1 MREFVR
7 LAIRAVFTFILCVTV
22 FASIAAAQ
30 EQAKRDPQQDKQAL
44 INLENYWLAHE
55 EDPVALQTILA
66 DDFVHVLPMGL
77 IDKNAHVGY
86 WRREQGA
93 RPHVAKHFEDLRA
106 RIYGDVGIV
115 NGIFVAG
122 DSKGARKTIFTDVFV
137 YRSGRWQAVNA
148 QENDFRPP
156 IMDSG
161 R

>member
-1 MREFVR
+1 MRF
-7 LAIRAVFTFILCVTV
+7 AAHSIVTV
-22 FASIAAAQ
+22 SLCAAMGASLAVAG
-30 EQAKRDPQQDKQAL
+30 EQTKRDPQQDKQAL

-77 IDKNAHVGY
+77 IDKDAHIGY
-86 WRREQGA
+86 WRTNQGA
-93 RPHVAKHFEDLRA
+93 RPHVAKHFEDLRV

-122 DSKGARKTIFTDVFV
+122 DSKGARQTIFTDVFV
-137 YRSGRWQAVNA
+137 YRSSRWQAVNA